1 MIIFVPIT
9 IKLVKMVNRQIY
21 INRLLPFIDRPIIK
35 VLTGIRRSGKSV
47 LLMLLREELKRRG
60 VTDKQII
67 YINFESMEYMD
78 VSDAVNLY
86 RYVKEKR
93 IPEQKVYILLDEI
106 QNVSEWEKA
115 VNSFMVD
122 WNCDIYLTGSNSRM
136 LSSELATLIA
146 GRYIEIEVEPLSFDE
161 YLHFCGL
168 DESIVGEL
176 RFKHFNKFL
185 RLGGFPTIYVGDY
198 NVDAAYKIISDI
210 YASVILRDTIQRNNI
225 RNVELL
231 ERLVRYLFDNVGNL
245 FSAKNISD
253 YFKNQQ
259 RKLDLNTIYNY
270 LNALE
275 EAFVI
280 RKVNRYNIKG
290 KEILKTNEKYYMGD
304 HALGYALMGF
314 HDRWIA
320 GVLENVVMLELVRR
334 GYKAYVGKL
343 DNREVDFVCEKGID
357 RIYIQVAY
365 KLTDA
370 ETVEREF
377 RPLLSI
383 EDHYPKY
390 VVTMDELWKDNIDG
404 VKHIHIADFLLKSE
418 W

>member
-1 MIIFVPIT
+1 
-9 IKLVKMVNRQIY
+9 
-21 INRLLPFIDRPIIK
+21 
-35 VLTGIRRSGKSV
+35 
-47 LLMLLREELKRRG
+47 MLLREELKRRG

-343 DNREVDFVCEKGID
+343 DNREVDFVGEKGID

>member
-343 DNREVDFVCEKGID
+343 DNREVDFVGEKGID

>member
-47 LLMLLREELKRRG
+47 LLMLLSEELKRRG

-78 VSDAVNLY
+78 VSDAVKLY

-343 DNREVDFVCEKGID
+343 DNREVDFVGEKGID